1 MKALRTWL
9 LALFLMGCVLAT
21 PALAADTVASGT
33 CGAEGDNLTWTLD
46 SEGVLTISGAGA
58 MKDFYT
64 CSDPPWYANIKS
76 IKTVSIGSGVTSIGK
91 FSFNE
96 ASNLVNVIIP
106 DSVTSIGKSA
116 FENCSGMV
124 NAAIPNG
131 VTTIGEYAFYGCSSL
146 SGVTIPD
153 GVTSISNFS
162 FYACSSLSSLTLGSG
177 LTSIGSSAFRG
188 CSGLTDIT
196 IPDSVTSIGDSA
208 FSNCSSLNS
217 LMLGSGVTSI
227 GSFAFQDCSSL
238 TDVTIPDSVTGIG
251 GAAFSGC
258 SSLTGIIIPNGV
270 TNIDGSTFS
279 NCSSLSSL
287 TLGSGVTSISGW
299 AFQGCSS
306 LTSITIPDSVTSIG
320 SSAFS
325 NCGSLSSLTL
335 GGGVTSIGRYA
346 FHNCNNLGDVNV
358 TSMDAWC
365 RIAFEDSYATPG
377 CYARNFYLNGEK
389 VASVA
394 VPQGVT
400 ALNYTFYG
408 FKDLIRVTLPDS
420 LTSIGGYA
428 FGNCSSLVTI
438 SIPNS
443 VTSVGRW
450 AFYGCSSLT
459 RITIG
464 SGVTSIERDA
474 FSSCSSLSDVYLTD
488 MDAWCRI
495 TFGDLSSMPT
505 RYAKN
510 IYLKGEKITSVT
522 MPQGITAVQNYT
534 FYGFPDL
541 ATVTI
546 PDSVTSIERDAFSN
560 CRSLASITIPDS
572 VASIGADVFEKCTS
586 LQSITIGS
594 GVTSIGDSAFYNCNK
609 LESVYITNMAAW
621 CGITF
626 ASKDANPLY
635 YAKNLYLNGA
645 KVETLEIPE
654 GVQVI
659 SSYAFVNAA
668 CIQGVAIPKSLVGV
682 AANAFTGCES
692 IAKVYYAGSETEW
705 KDLAISAGNDPL
717 TSAEIFYN
725 ATADDYYCRI
735 TVKISDGGRIFVDRN
750 MAAEGETVTI
760 TTAPYAGYELSA
772 LYVDGAA
779 IEGNTFTVT
788 GNHVVSALFTKL
800 PVTGGTQDYRLEGI
814 TVQTAEGEK
823 LQELTAGKLL
833 VSVSVRH
840 LQGTEGATILLAQY
854 DAQGR
859 YQGLLWLTL
868 DEMPLDMA
876 LKVTLPVDNSDGKI
890 VHLKAFVVDSLL
902 SAVPVGSAVSFGDV

>member
-33 CGAEGDNLTWTLD
+33 CGAEGSNLTWALD
-46 SEGVLTISGAGA
+46 SEGVLTISGTGA
-58 MKDFYT
+58 MADFT
-64 CSDPPWYANIKS
+64 AAPWYSNEDS
-76 IKTVSIGSGVTSIGK
+76 IKTVAIGSGVTNIGASAFYDCRKLTSVSI
-91 FSFNE
+91 S
-96 ASNLVNVIIP
+96 
-106 DSVTSIGKSA
+106 DSVTSIGNSA
-116 FENCSGMV
+116 FGN
-124 NAAIPNG
+124 
-131 VTTIGEYAFYGCSSL
+131 
-146 SGVTIPD
+146 
-153 GVTSISNFS
+153 
-162 FYACSSLSSLTLGSG
+162 
-177 LTSIGSSAFRG
+177 
-188 CSGLTDIT
+188 
-196 IPDSVTSIGDSA
+196 
-208 FSNCSSLNS
+208 
-217 LMLGSGVTSI
+217 
-227 GSFAFQDCSSL
+227 
-238 TDVTIPDSVTGIG
+238 
-251 GAAFSGC
+251 C

-270 TNIDGSTFS
+270 TKIGGSAFRNCSSLTSVTIPNGLTNVSDRVFYGCS
-279 NCSSLSSL
+279 SLSSITIPDSVVSIEEFAFYNCSSLSSL
-287 TLGSGVTSISGW
+287 TLGH
-299 AFQGCSS
+299 
-306 LTSITIPDSVTSIG
+306 
-320 SSAFS
+320 
-325 NCGSLSSLTL
+325 
-335 GGGVTSIGRYA
+335 GVTSIGRQT
-346 FHNCNNLGDVNV
+346 FSDCKNLADVYF
-358 TSMDAWC
+358 TDMDAWC

-377 CYARNFYLNGEK
+377 YYAGNFYLNGEK
-389 VASVA
+389 VVSVA
-394 VPQGVT
+394 VPQDVT
-400 ALNYTFYG
+400 ALNYTFEG
-408 FKDLIRVTLPDS
+408 FRDLVQVTLPDG
-420 LTSIGGYA
+420 LTSISGYA
-428 FGNCSSLVTI
+428 FNNCSSLASITI
-438 SIPNS
+438 PDS
-443 VTSVGRW
+443 VTSIGSY
-450 AFYGCSSLT
+450 AFYNCSSL
-459 RITIG
+459 
-464 SGVTSIERDA
+464 E
-474 FSSCSSLSDVYLTD
+474 DVNITD

-495 TFGDLSSMPT
+495 TFANYLSTPM
-505 RYAKN
+505 RFAKN
-510 IYLKGEKITSVT
+510 IYLNGEKITSVT
-522 MPQGITAVQNYT
+522 VPQGITAVQSWA

-546 PDSVTSIERDAFSN
+546 PDSVTGIEREAFAS
-560 CRSLASITIPDS
+560 CRSLANITIPDS
-572 VASIGADVFEKCTS
+572 VTSIGVNAFEKCTS
-586 LQSITIGS
+586 LQSITVGS
-594 GVTSIGDSAFYNCNK
+594 GVTSINGSSTYSSPFYGCNN
-609 LESVYITNMAAW
+609 LESVYITDMAAW

-626 ASKDANPLY
+626 ASNAANPLY

-659 SSYAFVNAA
+659 AKNAFINAT
-668 CIQGVAIPKSLVGV
+668 CIQGVAIPKSLAGV
-682 AANAFTGCES
+682 AANAFTGCEN

-717 TSAEIFYN
+717 TNAEIFYN

-772 LYVDGAA
+772 LYVDGTA

-788 GNHVVSALFTKL
+788 GNHEVSALFTKL

-814 TVQTAEGEK
+814 TVQTAEGVK

>member
-46 SEGVLTISGAGA
+46 SEGVLTISGTGA
-58 MKDFYT
+58 MKDFT
-64 CSDPPWYANIKS
+64 AAPWYNNKDS
-76 IKTVSIGSGVTSIGK
+76 IKTVAIGNGVTNIG
-91 FSFNE
+91 
-96 ASNLVNVIIP
+96 ASAFYDCRKLTSVYIS
-106 DSVTSIGKSA
+106 DSVTSIGNSA
-116 FENCSGMV
+116 FGN
-124 NAAIPNG
+124 
-131 VTTIGEYAFYGCSSL
+131 
-146 SGVTIPD
+146 
-153 GVTSISNFS
+153 
-162 FYACSSLSSLTLGSG
+162 
-177 LTSIGSSAFRG
+177 
-188 CSGLTDIT
+188 
-196 IPDSVTSIGDSA
+196 
-208 FSNCSSLNS
+208 
-217 LMLGSGVTSI
+217 
-227 GSFAFQDCSSL
+227 
-238 TDVTIPDSVTGIG
+238 
-251 GAAFSGC
+251 C

-270 TNIDGSTFS
+270 TNIGDSAFRNCSSLTSVTIPNGLTNVSDRMFYGCSSLSSITIPDSVVSIEEFAFY

-287 TLGSGVTSISGW
+287 TLGHG
-299 AFQGCSS
+299 
-306 LTSITIPDSVTSIG
+306 VTSIG
-320 SSAFS
+320 SDAFY
-325 NCGSLSSLTL
+325 NCSSLE
-335 GGGVTSIGRYA
+335 
-346 FHNCNNLGDVNV
+346 DVNI
-358 TSMDAWC
+358 TDMDAWC
-365 RIAFEDSYATPG
+365 RIAFEDLCATPMY
-377 CYARNFYLNGEK
+377 YAKNFCLNGEK
-389 VASVA
+389 VVSVA

-400 ALNYTFYG
+400 VLEYTFYG
-408 FKDLIRVTLPDS
+408 FKDLIRVTLPDT
-420 LTSIGGYA
+420 LTGIGGYA
-428 FGNCSSLVTI
+428 FDGCSSLVSITI
-438 SIPNS
+438 PDS
-443 VTSVGRW
+443 VTSVGKQ
-450 AFYGCSSLT
+450 AFYGCSSL
-459 RITIG
+459 I
-464 SGVTSIERDA
+464 
-474 FSSCSSLSDVYLTD
+474 
-488 MDAWCRI
+488 
-495 TFGDLSSMPT
+495 
-505 RYAKN
+505 N
-510 IYLKGEKITSVT
+510 
-522 MPQGITAVQNYT
+522 
-534 FYGFPDL
+534 
-541 ATVTI
+541 
-546 PDSVTSIERDAFSN
+546 
-560 CRSLASITIPDS
+560 
-572 VASIGADVFEKCTS
+572 
-586 LQSITIGS
+586 ITIGS
-594 GVTSIGDSAFYNCNK
+594 GVTSIGDSAFYNCNSLADVYITDMDAWCRIIFAAFGTPMWKAKNIYLNGEKITSVTIPDGITAVGRFTFYGFRDLAAVTIPDSVTSIGYDAFYGCSSLTDITIPDSVTNIKVGAFRNCTRLQSIAISSGVTSISGSSDSDAPFYGCNK
-609 LESVYITNMAAW
+609 LKSVYITDMTAW
-621 CGITF
+621 CGIAF
-626 ASKDANPLY
+626 ESNYANPLY

-659 SSYAFVNAA
+659 SSYAFVNAT

-682 AANAFTGCES
+682 AANAFTGCS
-692 IAKVYYAGSETEW
+692 GIKKVYYAGSETEW

-717 TSAEIFYN
+717 TNAQIFYN

-788 GNHVVSALFTKL
+788 GNHEVSALFTKL

-814 TVQTAEGEK
+814 MVQTAEGEK

>member
-46 SEGVLTISGAGA
+46 SEGLLTISGAGA
-58 MKDFYT
+58 MKDYDDFGNRAA
-64 CSDPPWYANIKS
+64 WYANRDS
-76 IKTVSIGSGVTSIGK
+76 IKTVSIGSGVTSVGSYA
-91 FSFNE
+91 FSYCQ
-96 ASNLVNVIIP
+96 NLTGVMIP
-106 DSVTSIGKSA
+106 DSVTSIGGSA
-116 FENCSGMV
+116 FQ
-124 NAAIPNG
+124 
-131 VTTIGEYAFYGCSSL
+131 
-146 SGVTIPD
+146 
-153 GVTSISNFS
+153 
-162 FYACSSLSSLTLGSG
+162 ACSS
-177 LTSIGSSAFRG
+177 
-188 CSGLTDIT
+188 LTDIT
-196 IPDSVTSIGDSA
+196 IPK
-208 FSNCSSLNS
+208 
-217 LMLGSGVTSI
+217 
-227 GSFAFQDCSSL
+227 
-238 TDVTIPDSVTGIG
+238 SVTGIG
-251 GAAFSGC
+251 S
-258 SSLTGIIIPNGV
+258 
-270 TNIDGSTFS
+270 
-279 NCSSLSSL
+279 
-287 TLGSGVTSISGW
+287 
-299 AFQGCSS
+299 
-306 LTSITIPDSVTSIG
+306 
-320 SSAFS
+320 
-325 NCGSLSSLTL
+325 
-335 GGGVTSIGRYA
+335 YA
-346 FHNCNNLGDVNV
+346 FLSCNNLEDVNI

-365 RIAFEDSYATPG
+365 RIAFADVYATPMY
-377 CYARNFYLNGEK
+377 YAKNFYLNGEK
-389 VASVA
+389 VVSVE
-394 VPQGVT
+394 VPQDVT
-400 ALNYTFYG
+400 SLNCTFYG
-408 FKDLIRVTLPDS
+408 FKDLIRVTLPNS
-420 LTSIGGYA
+420 LTSIGNSV
-428 FGNCSSLVTI
+428 FSNCSSLVSI
-438 SIPNS
+438 SIPDS
-443 VTSVGRW
+443 VTSIGSR
-450 AFYGCSSLT
+450 AFSGCSSLV
-459 RITIG
+459 RISIG
-464 SGVTSIERDA
+464 SGVMSIGWQA
-474 FSSCSSLSDVYLTD
+474 FSGCGSLTDVYLTD

-495 TFGDLSSMPT
+495 TFDDYMDNHSSTPMCQ
-505 RYAKN
+505 AEN
-510 IYLKGEKITSVT
+510 IYLNGEKITSVT
-522 MPQGITAVQNYT
+522 MPQGITAVQNDT
-534 FYGFPDL
+534 FYGFRDL
-541 ATVTI
+541 VTVTI
-546 PDSVTSIERDAFSN
+546 PDSVTSIG
-560 CRSLASITIPDS
+560 SLAFYGCSSLTDITIPDS
-572 VASIGADVFEKCTS
+572 VTSIGTSAFSGCSSLVNITIPDSVTGIGELAFYGCSSLADIIIPDSVTS
-586 LQSITIGS
+586 IDRWAFKNCASLRSIAIGS
-594 GVTSIGDSAFYNCNK
+594 GVTSINGNDDYYSPFSGCKK
-609 LESVYITNMAAW
+609 LESVYITDMAAW

-626 ASKDANPLY
+626 GSDAANPLY

-654 GVQVI
+654 EVQVI
-659 SSYAFVNAA
+659 PSYAFVNAT

-682 AANAFTGCES
+682 AANAFTGCS
-692 IAKVYYAGSETEW
+692 GIKKVYYAGSEAEW

-788 GNHVVSALFTKL
+788 GNHEVSALFTKL

-868 DEMPLDMA
+868 DEMPLDMV